1 MIASSLFKK
10 QVYNMISPR
19 WEKTTLYIRL
29 MIASSPLK
37 KQLYTDETIIS
48 LQLNNTNKPS

>member
-1 MIASSLFKK
+1 MIASSLLKK
-10 QVYNMISPR
+10 QVYKIVSSP
-19 WEKTTLYIRL
+19 WEKATLYIRQ

-48 LQLNNTNKPS
+48 LQFIKQQ